1 MAQFKL
7 SYSDY
12 KNLKKSISNMSQKEL
27 SNYISSIYESGYQ
40 DGVNQPIK
48 SNESMDLEFVMIA
61 VRATEGVGKTLS
73 DRIRKNIENLCFRE
87 GWYVNRNKYQQ
98 IKTIYRMTK
107 WS

>member
-1 MAQFKL
+1 MKGNS
-7 SYSDY
+7 SYLTTGTDEHGQ
-12 KNLKKSISNMSQKEL
+12 KVKKEADKRKMDVKKYCDGVASSFQKEL

-87 GWYVNRNKYQQ
+87 EE
-98 IKTIYRMTK
+98 
-107 WS
+107 